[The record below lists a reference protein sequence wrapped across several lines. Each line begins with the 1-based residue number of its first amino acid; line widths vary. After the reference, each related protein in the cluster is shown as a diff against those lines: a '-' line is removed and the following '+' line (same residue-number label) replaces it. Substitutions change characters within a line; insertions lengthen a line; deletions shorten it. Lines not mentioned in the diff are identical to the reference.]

1 MSETTGK
8 QLESS
13 LLTRQVSIHMLLE
26 DEGLIILRALNDHI
40 LPTLQVLNHL
50 PVLQCT
56 IKYRDSS

>member
-1 MSETTGK
+1 
-8 QLESS
+8 
-13 LLTRQVSIHMLLE
+13 
-26 DEGLIILRALNDHI
+26 LIILRALNDHI